1 MSDFKTY
8 KDCYTPVDKNEAQKG
23 GGQGLTFKVRRTA
36 LRQDLPIFIIKVL
49 KQQKDIER
57 RTRMVRE
64 FTSLQTLK
72 ASGIPSAIESNTE
85 FYDNLD
91 YKLFIV
97 MEYINGIT
105 VSELVQALLNKT
117 LKISFSEVA
126 AFFNRL
132 LDITSSCHKINIIHR
147 DLKPDNIVLKD
158 NDLSN
163 PFLVDFGQSFN
174 ELETT
179 LETPDFQIMGNRFLF
194 LPELSKNSPNKRDY
208 RSDITMA
215 VAILFYI
222 LTGKEPGHL
231 IDEANQLPHQR
242 EIYSEFFCEV
252 NSEILKSLERIFDKG
267 FQQNINSRYQSIK
280 ALKEEFNN
288 AINAP
293 IMDKDLKNKL
303 AEFNKER
310 QSESKKTLL
319 ALSDKLEMLFS
330 NINVL
335 SNNLIQS
342 SFNNN
347 LTKVAGKHIKYLPE
361 SIGGT
366 TFTYKDKT
374 DIKKSVSFKIIGQ
387 IIGNEIIF
395 IGEIINHSLDDTT
408 ILGSGDAICRI
419 NINDNFDLAKTNIE
433 NYIIEKTIEII

>member
-158 NDLSN
+158 NDLS
-163 PFLVDFGQSFN
+163 
-174 ELETT
+174 
-179 LETPDFQIMGNRFLF
+179 
-194 LPELSKNSPNKRDY
+194 
-208 RSDITMA
+208 
-215 VAILFYI
+215 
-222 LTGKEPGHL
+222 
-231 IDEANQLPHQR
+231 
-242 EIYSEFFCEV
+242 
-252 NSEILKSLERIFDKG
+252 
-267 FQQNINSRYQSIK
+267 
-280 ALKEEFNN
+280 
-288 AINAP
+288 
-293 IMDKDLKNKL
+293 
-303 AEFNKER
+303 
-310 QSESKKTLL
+310 
-319 ALSDKLEMLFS
+319 
-330 NINVL
+330 
-335 SNNLIQS
+335 
-342 SFNNN
+342 
-347 LTKVAGKHIKYLPE
+347 
-361 SIGGT
+361 
-366 TFTYKDKT
+366 
-374 DIKKSVSFKIIGQ
+374 KSVFW
-387 IIGNEIIF
+387 NL
-395 IGEIINHSLDDTT
+395 N
-408 ILGSGDAICRI
+408 ILH
-419 NINDNFDLAKTNIE
+419 
-433 NYIIEKTIEII
+433 